1 MVTSDGARFQP
12 PGDGFLDLAVSRY
25 GGRRDGP
32 HSSLVPCPAHRS
44 SSSDGD
50 LHLTVTDEGA
60 LLAHCFSQECSF
72 DDILSALRAD
82 GLLAP
87 PGHAGGA
94 ATGTGAGRNAGR
106 DQERHLAAVYRR
118 SDSGTLKRAYR
129 RDWRPGE
136 PPCSFGECTSTVVHK
151 HCWQSRGA
159 ASGWLLLLWAPGS
172 VSPDSAG
179 PVVICEGE
187 KAAAAVT
194 RSGLIGASYVSGA
207 KAAGRADYSPVSGRE
222 VVVWPDADSA
232 GHRAGRT
239 AALRSLEAGAAS
251 VRMVDVSADPQGADA
266 ADFPP
271 ETVAERVAAA
281 PLWRPGA
288 GDGSGDGGPG
298 QGGAREPFTGPPDYV
313 AGEFVAHRHFVGRV
327 VHTRRNG
334 WWTYDADGGYWYQLD
349 RDDLWLSDEMSRDRF
364 LYAHELKQSGYSTLA
379 EEVAALTKWRRLMVS
394 DGGYWAALRTVL
406 SGRVPASE
414 LNLLNCPNG
423 TVDLRTARLVPHS
436 PAHGCRAVT
445 DGRFLPGEAVR
456 LEEALRDR
464 LEPVLADTAFDAWLD
479 LCALAMTGRAQSYRS
494 FVVLLGASGSGKGGA
509 VQLLHR
515 ALGMYSY
522 ALPAGWLEK
531 YASEID
537 ATRAD
542 LLEREVRLVWLDEI
556 GAQTK
561 MVEQKLLTVLGDSV
575 DNARRAYGKTVE
587 GKHRWMMFTT
597 AVTVPRLSA
606 HGGASRRMAVL
617 PTLGIDLE
625 AEGLKLP
632 DESIDQELLDAVVT
646 LAALRAPAVYA
657 VGYRAPHGDE
667 AAKAEAVAAMDPV
680 SDWLGGVELPSNGL
694 PFSEVYSSALL
705 VFPELTRTEL
715 GAKVSAHPA
724 LERRKRGDANVVY
737 VCPVSH

>member
-1 MVTSDGARFQP
+1 M
-12 PGDGFLDLAVSRY
+12 
-25 GGRRDGP
+25 
-32 HSSLVPCPAHRS
+32 
-44 SSSDGD
+44 
-50 LHLTVTDEGA
+50 
-60 LLAHCFSQECSF
+60 
-72 DDILSALRAD
+72 
-82 GLLAP
+82 
-87 PGHAGGA
+87 
-94 ATGTGAGRNAGR
+94 
-106 DQERHLAAVYRR
+106 
-118 SDSGTLKRAYR
+118 
-129 RDWRPGE
+129 
-136 PPCSFGECTSTVVHK
+136 
-151 HCWQSRGA
+151 
-159 ASGWLLLLWAPGS
+159 
-172 VSPDSAG
+172 
-179 PVVICEGE
+179 
-187 KAAAAVT
+187 
-194 RSGLIGASYVSGA
+194 
-207 KAAGRADYSPVSGRE
+207 
-222 VVVWPDADSA
+222 
-232 GHRAGRT
+232 
-239 AALRSLEAGAAS
+239 
-251 VRMVDVSADPQGADA
+251 
-266 ADFPP
+266 
-271 ETVAERVAAA
+271 
-281 PLWRPGA
+281 
-288 GDGSGDGGPG
+288 
-298 QGGAREPFTGPPDYV
+298 PFTGPPDYV

-334 WWTYDADGGYWYQLD
+334 WWAYDADGGYWYQLD
-349 RDDLWLSDEMSRDRF
+349 RDDLWLSDEMNRDRF

-394 DGGYWAALRTVL
+394 DGGYWSALRTVL
-406 SGRVPASE
+406 SGRVPASG
-414 LNLLNCPNG
+414 LHLLNCPNG
-423 TVDLRTARLVPHS
+423 TVNLRTARLVPHS
-436 PAHGCRAVT
+436 PAHGCRAIA
-445 DGRFLPGEAVR
+445 DGRFLPGEAPR
-456 LEEALRDR
+456 LEKALRDR
-464 LEPVLADTAFDAWLD
+464 LEPVLSDVVFDAWLD

-522 ALPAGWLEK
+522 ALPAGGLEK

-657 VGYRAPHGDE
+657 AGYRAPHGDE

-680 SDWLGGVELPSNGL
+680 SDWLGGVELPANGL
-694 PFSEVYSSALL
+694 PFSEVYSNATS
-705 VFPELTRTEL
+705 VFPDLSRQEL
-715 GAKVSAHPA
+715 GAKLDFAQFK
-724 LERRKRGDANVVY
+724 RRKRGNRQAGGTERSGLSVHQGRRRTVKNPQTPATGGGAPERWHPRRSAAAWRTKPLFDGPRAVVAAEDG
-737 VCPVSH
+737 PLGWSRRRAPSGLA